1 MNREWRKKER
11 DKKEKY
17 IYTFRTFRFN
27 GVQPPGNILSS
38 HDEFL
43 LVVYFTRDA
52 TSATSASIFNWLLTL
67 FKYTRW
73 RVCRGATYGN
83 TRCNTEYFAV
93 RMITRNPCHR
103 GCNAD
108 LLPSN
113 TLRLNETIQLPATSS
128 VSFPLNT
135 N

>member
-1 MNREWRKKER
+1 MSIYRRPASRNSVFPSLLDNRPSTSNTKKFLHDYTFTIIFVLVKMNREWRKKER

-27 GVQPPGNILSS
+27 GVQPPGNILLS

-73 RVCRGATYGN
+73 RVCRGATYGKHP
-83 TRCNTEYFAV
+83 
-93 RMITRNPCHR
+93 M
-103 GCNAD
+103 
-108 LLPSN
+108 
-113 TLRLNETIQLPATSS
+113 
-128 VSFPLNT
+128 
-135 N
+135 